1 VKIFPDMSQNS
12 DIKFLLVD
20 DLESNLIALE
30 AILRRDGLTLLKA
43 RSGKEALE
51 LLLVHEIAL
60 AFVDVQMPEMTGFEL
75 AEIMRGTELTKSVP
89 IIFLTAGIVDQQRRI
104 QGYETGA
111 VDFLLKP
118 IDPAILLNKAGIF
131 FDLAR
136 QRQDLEESQ
145 FRLQEL
151 NERLAT
157 TNARLETE
165 DRAKDEF
172 LAMLAHE
179 LRNPIAPILTGVDI
193 LQRSPG
199 DAALVEKV
207 TGMMKRQTDQM
218 ARLIDDL
225 LDISRITTGKI
236 GLRME
241 EISVAEVVD
250 AAVESVHPLIA
261 RMEHRFSFVNAPTG
275 WRIAADTHRLA
286 QVVANLLSN
295 AAKYTPCG
303 GEIRMHVC
311 DKDGM
316 LMISVKDNGKGI
328 KPDHQAGIFDLFDQ
342 GAEGAKDGLGIG
354 LTLVKTLVDM
364 HGGDVS
370 LISEG
375 EGMGSEFT
383 VILPGLVKGGAV
395 DNDILKGEGED
406 SSPKK
411 LKVLIADDG
420 KATADILNMFFVMEG
435 METAVAYDGA
445 QAIKEAE
452 TFAPDLVCLDLGMPV
467 VDGYEAARKIRCIQ
481 PGAWIVALSG
491 WGSEE
496 DRKRTAEAGFDE
508 HLTKPVNPGDL
519 RALMKRRF

>member
-1 VKIFPDMSQNS
+1 MSRKPDIN
-12 DIKFLLVD
+12 FLLVD

-30 AILRRDGLTLLKA
+30 AILEREGLTLLKA
-43 RSGKEALE
+43 RSGREALE

-75 AEIMRGTELTKSVP
+75 AEMMRGTERTKAVP

-131 FDLAR
+131 YELAR
-136 QRQDLEESQ
+136 QRQDLKESQ
-145 FRLQEL
+145 ARLQDL
-151 NERLAT
+151 NERLAA
-157 TNARLETE
+157 TNERLEKE
-165 DRAKDEF
+165 DRTKDEF

-193 LQRSPG
+193 LLRTPG
-199 DAALVEKV
+199 DTALVEKMA
-207 TGMMKRQTDQM
+207 GMMKRQTSQM

-225 LDISRITTGKI
+225 LDVSRITMGKI
-236 GLRME
+236 ELRVE
-241 EISVAEVVD
+241 NISVAEVVE
-250 AAVESVHPLIA
+250 AAVESVQPLIT
-261 RMEHRFSFVNAPTG
+261 RMEHRFSMTNAPAG
-275 WRIAADTHRLA
+275 WRIEADTHRLA

-295 AAKYTPCG
+295 ASKYTPRG
-303 GEIRMHVC
+303 GDISMQVRDAEG
-311 DKDGM
+311 K
-316 LMISVKDNGKGI
+316 LEISVKDNGKGI
-328 KPDHQAGIFDLFDQ
+328 RPEHQAGIFDLFDQ
-342 GAEGAKDGLGIG
+342 GAAGAKDGLGIG
-354 LTLVKTLVDM
+354 LTLVRSLVAM
-364 HGGDVS
+364 HGGGIS
-370 LISEG
+370 LKSEG
-375 EGMGSEFT
+375 EGRGSEFT
-383 VILPGLVKGGAV
+383 VVLPGLIREAAEDEQNPVGERDGG
-395 DNDILKGEGED
+395 
-406 SSPKK
+406 SPQK

-420 KATADILNMFFVMEG
+420 KATADILSMFFIMEG

-445 QAIKEAE
+445 QAIKAAE

-467 VDGYEAARKIRCIQ
+467 VDGYEAARKIRTIQ